1 MQDNSSAASSNTST
15 DPLSAAVEQAAP
27 ASGRYAGFWA
37 RFFASVLDS
46 ILQLVILTPIVF
58 WLYGVE
64 ALTNPELDTST
75 FDLVSNVAVIVA
87 ILLFWHY
94 RSATPGKMMMGL
106 RIVDADTQGPVP
118 FGRLVLRL
126 LGYIVS
132 MLPLFLGFIW
142 VAFDK
147 RKQGFHDKI
156 ARTVVLQGS

>member
-1 MQDNSSAASSNTST
+1 MQDTSSGTSSSA
-15 DPLSAAVEQAAP
+15 DPASAAAAQTAL

-37 RFFASVLDS
+37 RLFASVLDS
-46 ILQLVILTPIVF
+46 ILQLAIVTPIAL

-64 ALTNPELDTST
+64 ALVNPELDTGN
-75 FDLVSNVAVIVA
+75 FELISNLAVIAA

-106 RIVDADTQGPVP
+106 RIVDADTHGPVP

-156 ARTVVLQGS
+156 ARTVVLQGG